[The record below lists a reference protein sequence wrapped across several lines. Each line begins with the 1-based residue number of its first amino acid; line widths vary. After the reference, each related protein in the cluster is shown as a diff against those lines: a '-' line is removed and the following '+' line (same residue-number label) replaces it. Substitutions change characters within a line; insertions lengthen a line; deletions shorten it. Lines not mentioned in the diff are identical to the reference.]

1 MKICNECNITSF
13 GIQNSWGDFNKSF
26 SSEPDIYLVLDKK
39 AKEITK
45 KNSFKKIKVI
55 GSIKNES
62 YTNKK
67 FSKIKQQIREE
78 LNIKKKELVFGFLD
92 RTLIKSII

>member
-1 MKICNECNITSF
+1 MKICNTNNITSF

-45 KNSFKKIKVI
+45 KKIHSKKLKLLVPLKMKVI
-55 GSIKNES
+55 QIKNS
-62 YTNKK
+62 QK
-67 FSKIKQQIREE
+67 
-78 LNIKKKELVFGFLD
+78 LNNRLEKN
-92 RTLIKSII
+92 

>member
-1 MKICNECNITSF
+1 MWNIWKFFGIDEALLKICNECNITSF

-78 LNIKKKELVFGFLD
+78 LNIKKK
-92 RTLIKSII
+92 S